1 MGTQSSRLLTPAA
14 GARNTR
20 TPWPMPAG
28 TEKGLRAM
36 LYLYKGHV
44 IEKVT
49 RLDYIVRT
57 EEGII
62 VHERT
67 LKAAKAAI
75 DNIFGDGE

>member
-1 MGTQSSRLLTPAA
+1 
-14 GARNTR
+14 
-20 TPWPMPAG
+20 
-28 TEKGLRAM
+28 M

-57 EEGII
+57 EQGII

>member
-1 MGTQSSRLLTPAA
+1 
-14 GARNTR
+14 
-20 TPWPMPAG
+20 
-28 TEKGLRAM
+28 M
-36 LYLYKGHV
+36 LYIYKGHT

-67 LKAAKAAI
+67 LKGAKAAI
-75 DNIFGDGE
+75 DNIFGDKEAAK